1 MPTSYSK
8 FTLDDFPSLGISVK
22 EGTVFDKAAIAPI
35 EPSDALVKTLDK
47 NRMKK
52 LRSEKAKCEYLI
64 TPILSEIEERNS
76 PNVAVFS
83 GYSFDVDKAKGLKGF
98 CDYVLSFE
106 AQALNIEA
114 PVFSVVEAKNENL
127 YTGVPQ
133 CIAELY
139 AASIFNAR
147 KNKHLPVIY
156 GASTFGL
163 QWKFIRFS
171 DMEAVVDYEIY
182 YINELPKLLGVL
194 QHIVNIQNSHSV

>member
-8 FTLDDFPSLGISVK
+8 FTLDDFPVLGISVR
-22 EGTVFDKAAIAPI
+22 EGNVFDKATIAPI
-35 EPSDALVKTLDK
+35 EPSDSLVKTLDK

-76 PNVAVFS
+76 PDLAVFS
-83 GYSFDVDKAKGLKGF
+83 GYNFDVDKARGLKGF

-127 YTGVPQ
+127 YAGVPQ
-133 CIAELY
+133 CVAELY
-139 AASIFNAR
+139 AASIFNTR

-171 DMEAVVDYEIY
+171 DMEAIVDYEIY

-194 QHIVNIQNSHSV
+194 QHIVNIQK

>member
-8 FTLDDFPSLGISVK
+8 FTLEDFPSLGISVK
-22 EGTVFDKAAIAPI
+22 EGNIFDKASLMPV
-35 EPSDALVKTLDK
+35 EPSDTLIKILEKNKT
-47 NRMKK
+47 KK

-76 PNVAVFS
+76 PDLAVFS
-83 GYSFDVDKAKGLKGF
+83 GYNFDVDKEKGLKGF

-106 AQALNIEA
+106 AQALSIEA

-127 YTGVPQ
+127 YAGVPQ

-147 KNKHLPVIY
+147 KNKNLPVIY

-163 QWKFIRFS
+163 QWKFIMFS
-171 DMEAVVDYEIY
+171 NMEAIVDYEIY
-182 YINELPKLLGVL
+182 YINELPKLLGIL
-194 QHIVNIQNSHSV
+194 QHIVNIQK

>member
-8 FTLDDFPSLGISVK
+8 FTLDDFPSLGISIK
-22 EGTVFDKAAIAPI
+22 EGNVFDKAAIAPI

-64 TPILSEIEERNS
+64 TPILSEIEERNA
-76 PNVAVFS
+76 PDLAVFS
-83 GYSFDVDKAKGLKGF
+83 GYNFDVDKAKGLKGF

-106 AQALNIEA
+106 AQALSIEA

-127 YTGVPQ
+127 YAGVPQ

-194 QHIVNIQNSHSV
+194 QHIVNIQK